1 LSVQKFVLM
10 SRCSKC
16 HQVKGKN
23 QNKDFK
29 HLVHCLSCKDVLSSP
44 CPSKLEEH
52 FSYYQEHHGR
62 KIGKEKQ
69 KHKFS
74 EADIPED
81 SKAVLAE
88 GVGSGQLE
96 YADIRNRLIN
106 VRSTKGSQAR
116 AGVLTSH
123 TPPSESPSTSVKQD
137 SNWYAS
143 ECDVLIELRQYISD
157 QMVRSPESR
166 HQSQQTFVA
175 NMKLDLK
182 RGETLCEELDIL
194 AKSRQFN
201 RCISKNE
208 ELEDWCFRVKRNLH
222 NENNQPNNKRKSP
235 SPPPEQYHE
244 NLQYRSRRVS
254 CPSHLPL
261 VPPPWILAT
270 FLPTWRHT

>member
-1 LSVQKFVLM
+1 MV
-10 SRCSKC
+10 
-16 HQVKGKN
+16 VKSAKKN
-23 QNKDFK
+23 
-29 HLVHCLSCKDVLSSP
+29 
-44 CPSKLEEH
+44 
-52 FSYYQEHHGR
+52 R
-62 KIGKEKQ
+62 

-157 QMVRSPESR
+157 QMRSPESR
-166 HQSQQTFVA
+166 RQSQQTFVA

-235 SPPPEQYHE
+235 SPPPEQYHPPGSPSRKSPVPFAARQLSFSPSSRPATVDLGNILT
-244 NLQYRSRRVS
+244 NLAPYVSSSSEAPMSSSSSTSMNSREDSTLSFSSSFRSNDHSRTRAVG
-254 CPSHLPL
+254 
-261 VPPPWILAT
+261 T
-270 FLPTWRHT
+270 